1 MSSPRVGCGAAIF
14 DSQGRVLLVQRAT
27 EPEAGA
33 WSFPGGKVDFG
44 ETTAQAAARE
54 AAEELGVTIA
64 LDGLLHLVE
73 QIGPGPQDHWVSP
86 VYRARI
92 VGGEPLILEPEKH
105 IALGWFPPEALPMP
119 QAIAVVQVFA
129 RAP

>member
-1 MSSPRVGCGAAIF
+1 MGCGAAIF
-14 DSQGRVLLVQRAT
+14 DAQGRVLLVQRAT

-44 ETTAQAAARE
+44 ETTAEAAARE
-54 AAEELGVTIA
+54 TAEELGVTIA
-64 LDGLLHLVE
+64 FDGLMHLVE

-92 VGGEPLILEPEKH
+92 VAGAPQIQEPDKH
-105 IALGWFPPEALPMP
+105 AALGWFSPEALPKP
-119 QAIAVVQVFA
+119 QATAVAQVFA
-129 RAP
+129 RAS